1 MRDRASAWKDV
12 FFMLLMTPVLV
23 YLLLYYFPF
32 ILWNETFARWSVGG
46 VLVLVLGIIALQIY
60 DLIARDDLLL
70 AINAHGIWSDGCSS
84 KKTVEWGRVIDVIEK
99 PLALAKYEKG
109 EGTRV
114 FEVIYRPD
122 DSSTGKNASFSFNTA
137 RLRIDP
143 EIIRKE
149 LRKRTRADG
158 RQLLP

>member
-1 MRDRASAWKDV
+1 MRDRARAWKDV
-12 FFMLLMTPVLV
+12 FFMLLMIPVIV

-46 VLVLVLGIIALQIY
+46 VLVLGLGIIAVQIY

-70 AINAHGIWSDGCSS
+70 VINAHGIWSDSCSS
-84 KKTVEWGRVIDVIEK
+84 KKTVEWGRVVDVIEK

-149 LRKRTRADG
+149 LRKRSRADG